1 MDNQDI
7 IGTTL
12 TGVTGLMGIGILAKA
27 SRKLDD
33 DTDPEDLPKKS
44 GKKRQ
49 KTWY

>member
-1 MDNQDI
+1 MSSNDI

-27 SRKLDD
+27 ASKLDD
-33 DTDPEDLPKKS
+33 DTDPDDFPKKKS
-44 GKKRQ
+44 KK

>member
-1 MDNQDI
+1 MSDSSNI

-27 SRKLDD
+27 ARMLDD
-33 DTDPEDLPKKS
+33 DTDPDDLPKKKS
-44 GKKRQ
+44 RKA